1 MKRLLITSLLFSTLI
16 STSVLAVTTNTM
28 EALASKADVR
38 EQAVDICRN
47 ETQQRYGEG
56 AIKFIARKSIW
67 SKYMQGALV
76 RMKIRPEEQNSKH
89 YYCVVKLD
97 KSVDFIA
104 R

>member
-1 MKRLLITSLLFSTLI
+1 MKNVLLTSLLFS
-16 STSVLAVTTNTM
+16 VLVSAAAHAVTKDNI
-28 EALASKADVR
+28 EAFTSKADVR
-38 EQAVDICRN
+38 EQAVDMCRD
-47 ETQQRYGEG
+47 ETQQRYGDS

-76 RMKIRPEEQNSKH
+76 RMQIRPEDSNSKH

>member
-1 MKRLLITSLLFSTLI
+1 MKSLLITSLLFSTLV
-16 STSVLAVTTNTM
+16 STTALAATNNTM
-28 EALASKADVR
+28 EAHASKADVR

-47 ETQQRYGEG
+47 ETQQRYGDG
-56 AIKFIARKSIW
+56 AIKFIANKSIW

-76 RMKIRPEEQNSKH
+76 KMKIRPEDSNSKH